1 MRLEVTRRADLAVR
15 ALVLLGSTPN
25 RWKAPALAAALDTTT
40 GFVPQVVGPL
50 VKAGWVHSEPGPTG
64 GYSAAVALRDVS
76 VLQVVE
82 AIDGPTDLGRCVVED
97 RDCRADHPCSLHH
110 AWSGA
115 RQELMATLSA
125 TPLST
130 LAQGSA
136 S

>member
-1 MRLEVTRRADLAVR
+1 MR
-15 ALVLLGSTPN
+15 ALVLLGSTPH
-25 RWKAPALAAALDTTT
+25 RWKAPALAAALDTST
-40 GFVPQVVGPL
+40 GFVPQVLGPL

-64 GYSAAVALRDVS
+64 GYSAAVDLRDVS

-82 AIDGPTDLGRCVVED
+82 EIDGPTDLGRCVVEA
-97 RDCRADHPCSLHH
+97 RECRADQPCSLHH

-130 LAQGSA
+130 LAKVSP